1 MQAQL
6 AAPTPT
12 LERHDVSTQTPPCVM
27 LSALDPWVI
36 REQRRERGER
46 LRYLSDETMDSL
58 RTVLEGVV
66 PHINAVLDACS

>member
-6 AAPTPT
+6 VVPTPT
-12 LERHDVSTQTPPCVM
+12 PERHDISTQTPPCVM

-46 LRYLSDETMDSL
+46 LRYPSDETMDSL
-58 RTVLEGVV
+58 WMVLEGVV